1 MPLPWLPPPE
11 PGTAVCGGFD
21 GSEVDDLTVIK
32 LETFDGYLFTPR
44 YGPDDRP
51 TIWRPED
58 WGGRIP
64 RHQVSIAWEQIA
76 DRYRLQRV
84 YCDPFQ
90 WQTDIERWDTEF
102 GPDVFAEFPTN
113 KVSRIFPALTR
124 FTTDLEQGRIR
135 HDGCPTTT
143 LHVNNAQRL
152 AQRGDTYA
160 LGKPTQ
166 HQKID
171 AAVTSVIAHQ
181 AASDARAAGWQADPP
196 KRSRVIHFTH

>member
-51 TIWRPED
+51 TIWKPED

-76 DRYRLQRV
+76 KRYRLQRV

-90 WQTDIERWDTEF
+90 WQTDIEQWDAEY

-152 AQRGDTYA
+152 AQRLVRDGLAGHHDDR
-160 LGKPTQ
+160 LGRAGEARDVHRLHRLRLVDQ
-166 HQKID
+166 RGGG
-171 AAVTSVIAHQ
+171 AVGVG
-181 AASDARAAGWQADPP
+181 R
-196 KRSRVIHFTH
+196 

>member
-51 TIWRPED
+51 TIWKPED

-76 DRYRLQRV
+76 KRYRLQRV

-90 WQTDIERWDTEF
+90 WQTDIEQWVRVWPRRVR
-102 GPDVFAEFPTN
+102 GVPD
-113 KVSRIFPALTR
+113 
-124 FTTDLEQGRIR
+124 EQGGAHLPGADSI
-135 HDGCPTTT
+135 HDGS
-143 LHVNNAQRL
+143 
-152 AQRGDTYA
+152 G
-160 LGKPTQ
+160 
-166 HQKID
+166 
-171 AAVTSVIAHQ
+171 
-181 AASDARAAGWQADPP
+181 AGTCA
-196 KRSRVIHFTH
+196 T